1 MYRVYDIEAKEWVKD
16 NVYLNPDGDLF
27 LIEPSMFGKMKKPAL
42 LLEDKYICHR
52 AIELLDKNGKDIFV
66 GDFIKAQVE
75 ENRSVVGL
83 VCYAH
88 ELSAYIILCD
98 ETNEFFTLGSETVE
112 FIEVIGNVF
121 DGYENK

>member
-27 LIEPSMFGKMKKPAL
+27 LIEPSKFGKMKKPVL

-52 AIELLDKNGKDIFV
+52 TIELSDKNGKDVFV

-75 ENRSVVGL
+75 ENMSVIGL

-88 ELSAYIILCD
+88 DLSAYIILCD
-98 ETNEFFTLGSETVE
+98 DNTWYTLGSQVCEL
-112 FIEVIGNVF
+112 IEIIGNVF